1 MDKNQSTDLIHGSI
15 AKSIFWFS
23 IPLLVGNLFQ
33 QLYNTVDAYVVGN
46 YVSKQALA
54 AVGASSPIINMLIGF
69 FMGLATGAGVIIAQ
83 YFGAGDDKRL
93 KKAVHSSAALT
104 IVMSI
109 VLTIVGILGTN
120 PMLHAVGIPA
130 DVFQESS
137 TYLAIY
143 FAGISFNLI
152 YNMGSG
158 ILRAIGDSKR
168 PLYFLII
175 ACIINI
181 ILDFLFVKYLHLGVA
196 GAGYATLIAQAISSL
211 MVVLVLMKSDG
222 AHRLNL
228 KSIRFDIPIL
238 KKIIMIGLP
247 TGLQQSIVSL
257 SNVIVQSYVNA
268 FGSSV
273 VAGYSASIRIDG
285 FVNLPLQSFN
295 MAITTFVGQN
305 IGAKQ
310 YDRVKRGSKIALW
323 MTMAVIGTMAI
334 SLFFFGKEFIAIF
347 NSEIDVVNAGRTMQ
361 MAFVPFYIV
370 LPVVQIYN
378 GVLRGAGK
386 SSVPMYIMVFNFVIL
401 RQIYLAIVTKLT
413 SSIYFVFMGWPV
425 TWVTCAIM
433 FIVYYHKVNWLPEYE
448 IESES

>member
-1 MDKNQSTDLIHGSI
+1 MNKSKSTDLIHGHI

-23 IPLLVGNLFQ
+23 VPLLIGNLFQ

-46 YVSKQALA
+46 FVSKEALA

-83 YFGAGDDKRL
+83 YFGAGDNGRL

-104 IVMSI
+104 LVMSLL
-109 VLTIVGILGTN
+109 LTVIGIIGTN
-120 PMLHAVGIPA
+120 PMLHAIGIPA
-130 DVFQESS
+130 DVFHDSS
-137 TYLAIY
+137 TYLMIY

-158 ILRAIGDSKR
+158 ILRAMGDSKR

-175 ACIINI
+175 ACIVNI
-181 ILDFLFVKYLHLGVA
+181 ILDFLFVKYLHMGVA
-196 GAGYATLIAQAISSL
+196 GAGYATLIAQAISAIL
-211 MVVLVLMKSDG
+211 VVIVLIRSEGPHQLFWKQ
-222 AHRLNL
+222 
-228 KSIRFDIPIL
+228 IRFHFPIL
-238 KKIIMIGLP
+238 KKIIMVGLP
-247 TGLQQSIVSL
+247 TGIQQSIVSL

-273 VAGYSASIRIDG
+273 VAGYSATIRIDG

-295 MAITTFVGQN
+295 MAVTTFVGQN

-310 YDRVKRGSKIALW
+310 YERVKKGSRIALW
-323 MTMAVIGTMAI
+323 MTMAVIATMAI
-334 SLFFFGKEFIAIF
+334 SLFFFGESFIAIF
-347 NSEIDVVNAGRTMQ
+347 NSEPDVIQAGRTMQ
-361 MAFVPFYIV
+361 LAFVPFYIM

-386 SSVPMYIMVFNFVIL
+386 SLVPMYIMVFNFVIL
-401 RQIYLAIVTKLT
+401 RQIYLAIVTQMT
-413 SSIYFVFMGWPV
+413 SDVYFVFMGWPV

-433 FIVYYHKVNWLPEYE
+433 FVIYYHKVNWLNQ
-448 IESES
+448 ESVS

>member
-1 MDKNQSTDLIHGSI
+1 MNKSKSTDLIHGHI

-23 IPLLVGNLFQ
+23 VPLLIGNLFQ

-46 YVSKQALA
+46 FVSKEALA

-83 YFGAGDDKRL
+83 YFGAGDNGRL

-104 IVMSI
+104 LVMSLL
-109 VLTIVGILGTN
+109 LTVIGIIGTN
-120 PMLHAVGIPA
+120 PMLHAIGIPA
-130 DVFQESS
+130 DVFHDSS
-137 TYLAIY
+137 TYLMIY

-158 ILRAIGDSKR
+158 ILRAMGDSKR

-175 ACIINI
+175 ACIVNI
-181 ILDFLFVKYLHLGVA
+181 ILDFLFVKYLHMGVA
-196 GAGYATLIAQAISSL
+196 GAGYATLIAQAISAIL
-211 MVVLVLMKSDG
+211 VVIVLIRSEGPHQLFWKQ
-222 AHRLNL
+222 
-228 KSIRFDIPIL
+228 IRFHFPIL
-238 KKIIMIGLP
+238 KKIIMVGLP
-247 TGLQQSIVSL
+247 TGIQQSIVSL

-273 VAGYSASIRIDG
+273 VAGYSATIRIDG

-295 MAITTFVGQN
+295 MAVTTFVGQN

-310 YDRVKRGSKIALW
+310 YERVKKGSRIALW
-323 MTMAVIGTMAI
+323 MTMAVIATMAI
-334 SLFFFGKEFIAIF
+334 SLFFFGESFIAIF
-347 NSEIDVVNAGRTMQ
+347 NSEPDVIQAGRTMQ
-361 MAFVPFYIV
+361 LAFVPFYIM
-370 LPVVQIYN
+370 LPIVQIYN

-401 RQIYLAIVTKLT
+401 RQIYLAIVTQMT
-413 SSIYFVFMGWPV
+413 SDVYFVFMGWPV

-433 FIVYYHKVNWLPEYE
+433 FVIYYHKVNWLNQ
-448 IESES
+448 ESVS

>member
-1 MDKNQSTDLIHGSI
+1 MNKSKSTDLIHGHI

-23 IPLLVGNLFQ
+23 VPLLIGNLFQ

-46 YVSKQALA
+46 FVSKEALA

-83 YFGAGDDKRL
+83 YFGAGDNGRL

-104 IVMSI
+104 LVMSLL
-109 VLTIVGILGTN
+109 LTVIGIIGTN
-120 PMLHAVGIPA
+120 PMLHAIGIPA
-130 DVFQESS
+130 DVFHDSS
-137 TYLAIY
+137 TYLMIY

-158 ILRAIGDSKR
+158 ILRAMGDSKR

-175 ACIINI
+175 ACIVNI
-181 ILDFLFVKYLHLGVA
+181 ILDFLFVKYLHMGVA
-196 GAGYATLIAQAISSL
+196 GAGYATLIAQAISAIL
-211 MVVLVLMKSDG
+211 VVIVLIRSEGPHQLFWKQ
-222 AHRLNL
+222 
-228 KSIRFDIPIL
+228 IRFHFPIL
-238 KKIIMIGLP
+238 KKIIMVGLP
-247 TGLQQSIVSL
+247 TGIQQSIVSL

-273 VAGYSASIRIDG
+273 VAGYSATIRIDG

-295 MAITTFVGQN
+295 MAVTTFVGQN

-310 YDRVKRGSKIALW
+310 YERVKKGSRIALW
-323 MTMAVIGTMAI
+323 MTMAVIATMAI
-334 SLFFFGKEFIAIF
+334 SLFFFGESFIAIF
-347 NSEIDVVNAGRTMQ
+347 NSEPDVIQAGRTMQ
-361 MAFVPFYIV
+361 LAFVPFYIM

-401 RQIYLAIVTKLT
+401 RQIYLAIVTQMT
-413 SSIYFVFMGWPV
+413 SDVYFVFMGWPV

-433 FIVYYHKVNWLPEYE
+433 FIIYY
-448 IESES
+448 SQG

>member
-1 MDKNQSTDLIHGSI
+1 MIMGKSESNDLIHGSI

-46 YVSKQALA
+46 YVGKEALA

-83 YFGAGDDKRL
+83 YYGAEDHGRL

-104 IVMSI
+104 LVMSFL
-109 VLTIVGILGTN
+109 LTIVGLIGTN

-130 DVFQESS
+130 DVFGESS
-137 TYLAIY
+137 TYLLIY
-143 FAGISFNLI
+143 FAGITFNLV

-168 PLYFLII
+168 PLYFLVL
-175 ACIINI
+175 ACVINI
-181 ILDFLFVKYLHLGVA
+181 ILDFLFVKYFHWGVA
-196 GAGYATLIAQAISSL
+196 GAGYATLIAQAIAAAL
-211 MVVLVLMKSDG
+211 VVYVLVKADG
-222 AHRLNL
+222 AHQLII
-228 KSIRFDIPIL
+228 KQIGFDFPIL

-247 TGLQQSIVSL
+247 TGIQQSIVSL

-268 FGSSV
+268 FGSNV

-310 YDRVKRGSKIALW
+310 YDRVKKGSRAALW
-323 MTMAVIGTMAI
+323 MSAVVIGVMAV
-334 SLFFFGKEFIAIF
+334 SLFFFGEEFIAIF
-347 NSEIDVVNAGRTMQ
+347 NSEPAVITAGRTMQ
-361 MAFVPFYIV
+361 LAFVPFYIV
-370 LPVVQIYN
+370 LPIVQIYN

-401 RQIYLAIVTKLT
+401 RQIYLFFVTQIT
-413 SSIYFVFMGWPV
+413 SEVFYVFMGWPV
-425 TWVTCAIM
+425 TWITCAIM
-433 FIVYYHKVNWLPEYE
+433 FVIYYHKVKWLPD
-448 IESES
+448 IS

>member
-1 MDKNQSTDLIHGSI
+1 MKTHESRDLIHGSI

-33 QLYNTVDAYVVGN
+33 QLYNTFDSYVVGN

-83 YFGAGDDKRL
+83 YYGANDHERL

-104 IVMSI
+104 LVMAI
-109 VLTIVGILGTN
+109 FLTVLGILGTN
-120 PMLHAVGIPA
+120 PMLHAVGTPS
-130 DVFQESS
+130 DVLPESS
-137 TYLAIY
+137 MYLTIY
-143 FAGISFNLI
+143 FAGITFTLI

-168 PLYFLII
+168 PLYFLVI

-181 ILDFLFVKYLHLGVA
+181 FLDFLFVKFLHLGVA
-196 GAGYATLIAQAISSL
+196 GAGYATLIAQAISAI
-211 MVVLVLMKSDG
+211 MVVYVLMNEKGS
-222 AHRLNL
+222 HRLIF
-228 KSIRFDIPIL
+228 KDIRFHFPIL
-238 KKIIMIGLP
+238 KKIIMVGLP

-257 SNVIVQSYVNA
+257 SNVIVQSYVNS

-295 MAITTFVGQN
+295 MAITTFVVQN

-310 YDRVKRGSKIALW
+310 YERVKKGTRVALG
-323 MTMAVIGTMAI
+323 MTLAVIASI
-334 SLFFFGKEFIAIF
+334 SLLLFFYGESFIAIF
-347 NSEIDVVNAGRTMQ
+347 NSEVDVIQAGRTMQ
-361 MAFVPFYIV
+361 LAFVPFYIV
-370 LPVVQIYN
+370 LPIVQIYN

-386 SSVPMYIMVFNFVIL
+386 SSIPMYIMVFNFVIL
-401 RQIYLAIVTKLT
+401 RQIYLAIITKLT
-413 SSIYFVFMGWPV
+413 TSVYYVFMGWPV
-425 TWVTCAIM
+425 TWITCAIM
-433 FIVYYHKVNWLPEYE
+433 FMIYYHKVDWLPHEKE
-448 IESES
+448 LG

>member
-1 MDKNQSTDLIHGSI
+1 MNKSKSTDLIHGHI

-23 IPLLVGNLFQ
+23 VPLLIGNLFQ

-46 YVSKQALA
+46 FVSKEALA

-83 YFGAGDDKRL
+83 YFGAGDNGRL

-104 IVMSI
+104 LVMSLL
-109 VLTIVGILGTN
+109 LTVIGIIGTN
-120 PMLHAVGIPA
+120 PMLHAIGIPA
-130 DVFQESS
+130 DVFHDSS
-137 TYLAIY
+137 TYLMIY

-158 ILRAIGDSKR
+158 ILRAMGDSKR

-181 ILDFLFVKYLHLGVA
+181 ILDFLFVKYLHMGVA
-196 GAGYATLIAQAISSL
+196 GAGYATLIAQAISAIL
-211 MVVLVLMKSDG
+211 GVIVLIRSEGPHQLFWKQ
-222 AHRLNL
+222 
-228 KSIRFDIPIL
+228 IRFHFPIL
-238 KKIIMIGLP
+238 KKIIMVGLP
-247 TGLQQSIVSL
+247 TGIQQSIVSL

-273 VAGYSASIRIDG
+273 VAGYSATIRIDG

-295 MAITTFVGQN
+295 MAVTTFVGQN

-310 YDRVKRGSKIALW
+310 YERVKKGSRIALW
-323 MTMAVIGTMAI
+323 MTMAVIATMAI
-334 SLFFFGKEFIAIF
+334 SLFFFGESFIAIF
-347 NSEIDVVNAGRTMQ
+347 NSEPDVIQAGRTMQ
-361 MAFVPFYIV
+361 LAFVPFYIM

-401 RQIYLAIVTKLT
+401 RQIYLAIVTQMT
-413 SSIYFVFMGWPV
+413 SDVYFVFMGWPV

-433 FIVYYHKVNWLPEYE
+433 FIIYYHKVNWLNQQ
-448 IESES
+448 SVS

>member
-1 MDKNQSTDLIHGSI
+1 MRKSESSDLIHGSI

-46 YVSKQALA
+46 YVGKEALA

-83 YFGAGDDKRL
+83 YYGAEDSGRL

-104 IVMSI
+104 LVMSLL
-109 VLTIVGILGTN
+109 LTVVGLLGTN

-130 DVFQESS
+130 DVFPESS
-137 TYLAIY
+137 TYLLIY
-143 FAGISFNLI
+143 FAGITFNLI

-158 ILRAIGDSKR
+158 ILRAIGDSQR
-168 PLYFLII
+168 PLYFLVI
-175 ACIINI
+175 ACVINI
-181 ILDFLFVKYLHLGVA
+181 VLDFLFVKFFHWGVA
-196 GAGYATLIAQAISSL
+196 GAGYATLIAQAIAAAL
-211 MVVLVLMKSDG
+211 VTLVLIKTDG
-222 AHRLNL
+222 PHQLVI
-228 KSIRFDIPIL
+228 KQIRFDFPIL

-247 TGLQQSIVSL
+247 TGIQQSIVSL

-268 FGSSV
+268 FGSNV

-310 YDRVKRGSKIALW
+310 YDRVKKGSRSALW
-323 MTMAVIGTMAI
+323 MTTAVIGAMAI
-334 SLFFFGKEFIAIF
+334 SLFFFGEEFIAIF
-347 NSEIDVVNAGRTMQ
+347 HNEPAVIQAGRTMQ
-361 MAFVPFYIV
+361 LAFVPFYIV
-370 LPVVQIYN
+370 LPIVQIYN

-401 RQIYLAIVTKLT
+401 RQIYLFFVTQIT
-413 SSIYFVFMGWPV
+413 SEVFYVFMGWPV
-425 TWVTCAIM
+425 TWITCAIM
-433 FIVYYHKVNWLPEYE
+433 FIIYYHKVDWLPQYDT
-448 IESES
+448 IKG

>member
-1 MDKNQSTDLIHGSI
+1 MNMRKEKTTDLIHGSI

-23 IPLLVGNLFQ
+23 VPLLVGNLFQ

-46 YVSKQALA
+46 YVGKQALA
-54 AVGASSPIINMLIGF
+54 AVGASSPILNMLIGF

-83 YFGAGDDKRL
+83 YFGAGDHNRL

-104 IVMSI
+104 IVMSVI
-109 VLTIVGILGTN
+109 LTIVGMLGTK
-120 PMLHAVGIPA
+120 PMLRAIGIPA
-130 DVFQESS
+130 DVFPESA
-137 TYLAIY
+137 TYLLIY
-143 FAGISFNLI
+143 FGGITFALI

-181 ILDFLFVKYLHLGVA
+181 ILDFLFVKYLHMGVA
-196 GAGYATLIAQAISSL
+196 GAGYATLLAQAISAML
-211 MVVLVLMKSDG
+211 VVVVLIRSDE
-222 AHRLNL
+222 AHRLIL
-228 KSIRFDIPIL
+228 KQIGFDFPIL

-247 TGLQQSIVSL
+247 TGIQQSIVSL

-295 MAITTFVGQN
+295 MAVTTFVGQN

-310 YDRVKRGSKIALW
+310 YDRVKKGSRIALY
-323 MTMAVIGTMAI
+323 MTMAVIATMALT
-334 SLFFFGKEFIAIF
+334 LFFFGESFIAIF
-347 NSEIDVVNAGRTMQ
+347 NGEADVIKAGRTMQ
-361 MAFVPFYIV
+361 LAFVPFYIT
-370 LPVVQIYN
+370 LPIVQIYN

-386 SSVPMYIMVFNFVIL
+386 SSIPMYIMVFNFVIL
-401 RQIYLAIVTKLT
+401 RQVYLAIVTQMT
-413 SSIYFVFMGWPV
+413 SDVFFVFMGWPV
-425 TWVTCAIM
+425 TWITCAIM
-433 FIVYYHKVNWLPEYE
+433 FIIYYYKVDWLPK
-448 IESES
+448 S

>member
-1 MDKNQSTDLIHGSI
+1 MRKSESSDLIHGSI

-46 YVSKQALA
+46 YVGKEALA

-83 YFGAGDDKRL
+83 YYGAEDSGRL

-104 IVMSI
+104 LVMSLL
-109 VLTIVGILGTN
+109 LTVIGLLGTN

-130 DVFQESS
+130 DVFPESS
-137 TYLAIY
+137 TYLLIY
-143 FAGISFNLI
+143 FAGITFNLI

-168 PLYFLII
+168 PLYFLVI
-175 ACIINI
+175 ACLINI
-181 ILDFLFVKYLHLGVA
+181 VLDFLFVKFFHWGVA
-196 GAGYATLIAQAISSL
+196 GAGYATLIAQAIAAAL
-211 MVVLVLMKSDG
+211 VTIVLMKTDG
-222 AHRLNL
+222 SHRLEM
-228 KSIRFDIPIL
+228 KQIRFDFPIL

-247 TGLQQSIVSL
+247 TGIQQSIVSL

-268 FGSSV
+268 FGSNV

-310 YDRVKRGSKIALW
+310 YDRVKKGSRSALW
-323 MTMAVIGTMAI
+323 MTVGVIGAMAI
-334 SLFFFGKEFIAIF
+334 SLFFFGEEFIAIF
-347 NSEIDVVNAGRTMQ
+347 NNEPAVIQAGRTMQ
-361 MAFVPFYIV
+361 LAFVPFYIV
-370 LPVVQIYN
+370 LPIVQIYN

-386 SSVPMYIMVFNFVIL
+386 SSIPMYIMVFNFVIL
-401 RQIYLAIVTKLT
+401 RQIYLFFVTQIT
-413 SSIYFVFMGWPV
+413 NEVFYVFLGWPV
-425 TWVTCAIM
+425 TWITCAIM
-433 FIVYYHKVNWLPEYE
+433 FIIYYHKVNWLLGYE
-448 IESES
+448 TTKG

>member
-1 MDKNQSTDLIHGSI
+1 MRKNGTTDLIHGSI

-23 IPLLVGNLFQ
+23 IPLLIGNLFQ
-33 QLYNTVDAYVVGN
+33 QLYNTFDSYVVGN
-46 YVSKQALA
+46 YVGKEALA

-83 YFGAGDDKRL
+83 YYGAGDYKRL

-104 IVMSI
+104 LVMS
-109 VLTIVGILGTN
+109 VLLTILGVLGTD
-120 PMLHAVGIPA
+120 PMLHAVGTPI
-130 DVFQESS
+130 DVFPESS
-137 TYLAIY
+137 TYLSIY
-143 FAGISFNLI
+143 FIGICFALI

-168 PLYFLII
+168 PLYFLVI

-181 ILDFLFVKYLHLGVA
+181 ILDFLFVKYLKWGVA
-196 GAGYATLIAQAISSL
+196 GAGYATLIAQAISAI
-211 MVVLVLMKSDG
+211 MIIYVLMKSEE
-222 AHRLNL
+222 AHQLII
-228 KSIRFDIPIL
+228 KDIHFDVPIL
-238 KKIIMIGLP
+238 KKIIMVGLP

-257 SNVIVQSYVNA
+257 SNLVVQSYVNG

-310 YDRVKRGSKIALW
+310 FDRVKKGTKIAMA
-323 MTMAVIGTMAI
+323 MTFAVIAFI
-334 SLFFFGKEFIAIF
+334 SVILFLYGKSFIAVF
-347 NSEIDVVNAGRTMQ
+347 NSEPSVVEAGRTMQ
-361 MAFVPFYIV
+361 LAFVPFYIV
-370 LPVVQIYN
+370 LPIVQIYN

-401 RQIYLAIVTKLT
+401 RQIYLILITKIT
-413 SSIYFVFMGWPV
+413 SSVYYVFMGWPV

-433 FIVYYHKVNWLPEYE
+433 FIIYYHKVNWLNENNAF
-448 IESES
+448 

>member
-1 MDKNQSTDLIHGSI
+1 MNKSKSTDLIHGHI

-23 IPLLVGNLFQ
+23 VPLLIGNLFQ

-46 YVSKQALA
+46 FVSKEALA

-83 YFGAGDDKRL
+83 YFGAGDNGRL

-104 IVMSI
+104 LVMSLL
-109 VLTIVGILGTN
+109 LTVIGIIGTN
-120 PMLHAVGIPA
+120 PMLHAIGIPA
-130 DVFQESS
+130 DVFHDSS
-137 TYLAIY
+137 TYLMIY

-158 ILRAIGDSKR
+158 ILRAMGDSKR

-181 ILDFLFVKYLHLGVA
+181 ILDFLFVKYLHMGVA
-196 GAGYATLIAQAISSL
+196 GAGYATLIAQAISAIL
-211 MVVLVLMKSDG
+211 VVIVLIRSEGPHQLFWKQ
-222 AHRLNL
+222 
-228 KSIRFDIPIL
+228 IRFHFPIL
-238 KKIIMIGLP
+238 KKIIMVGLP
-247 TGLQQSIVSL
+247 TGIQQSIVSL

-268 FGSSV
+268 CGSSV
-273 VAGYSASIRIDG
+273 VAGYSATIRIDG

-295 MAITTFVGQN
+295 MAVTTFVGQN

-310 YDRVKRGSKIALW
+310 YERVKKGSRIALW
-323 MTMAVIGTMAI
+323 MTMAVIATMAI
-334 SLFFFGKEFIAIF
+334 SLFFFGESFIAIF
-347 NSEIDVVNAGRTMQ
+347 NSEPDVIQAGRTMQ
-361 MAFVPFYIV
+361 LAFVPFYIM

-401 RQIYLAIVTKLT
+401 RQIYLAIVTQMT
-413 SSIYFVFMGWPV
+413 SDVYFVFMGWPV

-433 FIVYYHKVNWLPEYE
+433 FIIYYHKVNWLNQQ
-448 IESES
+448 SVS

>member
-1 MDKNQSTDLIHGSI
+1 MSKNESTDLIHGSI
-15 AKSIFWFS
+15 AKSILWFS

-83 YFGAGDDKRL
+83 YFGAGDKRRMSQ
-93 KKAVHSSAALT
+93 AVHSSAALT
-104 IVMSI
+104 LVMSLF
-109 VLTIVGILGTN
+109 LTVIGMLGTN

-130 DVFQESS
+130 DVFPESS
-137 TYLAIY
+137 TYLLIY

-168 PLYFLII
+168 PLYFLVI
-175 ACIINI
+175 ACLINI
-181 ILDFLFVKYLHLGVA
+181 VLDFVFVKYLHLGVA

-211 MVVLVLMKSDG
+211 LVVLVLIKSEE
-222 AHRLNL
+222 AYQLVWR
-228 KSIRFDIPIL
+228 KIRFHLPIL

-247 TGLQQSIVSL
+247 TGIQQSIVSL

-310 YDRVKRGSKIALW
+310 YDRVKKGSKVALC
-323 MTMAVIGTMAI
+323 MTAAVIGAMAL

-347 NSEIDVVNAGRTMQ
+347 NSDVDVVEAGRTMQ
-361 MAFVPFYIV
+361 LAFVPFYIV
-370 LPVVQIYN
+370 LPIVQIYN

-401 RQIYLAIVTKLT
+401 RQIYLFFITKVT
-413 SSIYFVFMGWPV
+413 SSIYFVFLGWPV

-433 FIVYYHKVNWLPEYE
+433 FIIYYHKVNWLPEL
-448 IESES
+448 SEKS

>member
-1 MDKNQSTDLIHGSI
+1 MEKSKKIDLIHGSI

-33 QLYNTVDAYVVGN
+33 QLYNTFDSYVVGN

-69 FMGLATGAGVIIAQ
+69 FMGLATGAGVVIAQ
-83 YFGAGDDKRL
+83 YFGAGDEDRL
-93 KKAVHSSAALT
+93 KKAIHSSAALT
-104 IVMSI
+104 LVMAI
-109 VLTIVGILGTN
+109 ILTVLGVLGTN
-120 PMLHAVGIPA
+120 PLLHAVGIPE
-130 DVFQESS
+130 DVFPESS
-137 TYLAIY
+137 TYLSIY

-168 PLYFLII
+168 PLYFLIV
-175 ACIINI
+175 ASIINI
-181 ILDFLFVKYLHLGVA
+181 VLDFIFVKYFQWGVA
-196 GAGYATLIAQAISSL
+196 GAGYATLIAQAISAFL
-211 MVVLVLMKSDG
+211 VVYILMKTKDTY
-222 AHRLNL
+222 RLIIKN
-228 KSIRFDIPIL
+228 IRFDFPIL
-238 KKIIMIGLP
+238 KKIIMLGLP

-257 SNVIVQSYVNA
+257 SNLVVQSYVNA

-310 YDRVKRGSKIALW
+310 FDRVKKGTKVALAMSSIIITTIA
-323 MTMAVIGTMAI
+323 II
-334 SLFFFGKEFIAIF
+334 LFFFGESFIAIF
-347 NSEIDVVNAGRTMQ
+347 NSEPDVVQAGRTMQ
-361 MAFVPFYIV
+361 LAFVPFYIL
-370 LPVVQIYN
+370 LPMTQIYS

-401 RQIYLAIVTKLT
+401 RQIYLAIITKLT
-413 SSIYFVFMGWPV
+413 SSVYYVFMGWPV
-425 TWVTCAIM
+425 TWVTCTIM
-433 FIVYYHKVNWLPEYE
+433 FIIYFYKVNWLNENNAF
-448 IESES
+448 

>member
-1 MDKNQSTDLIHGSI
+1 M
-15 AKSIFWFS
+15 
-23 IPLLVGNLFQ
+23 
-33 QLYNTVDAYVVGN
+33 Y
-46 YVSKQALA
+46 
-54 AVGASSPIINMLIGF
+54 
-69 FMGLATGAGVIIAQ
+69 
-83 YFGAGDDKRL
+83 KR
-93 KKAVHSSAALT
+93 
-104 IVMSI
+104 
-109 VLTIVGILGTN
+109 
-120 PMLHAVGIPA
+120 
-130 DVFQESS
+130 Q
-137 TYLAIY
+137 
-143 FAGISFNLI
+143 
-152 YNMGSG
+152 
-158 ILRAIGDSKR
+158 
-168 PLYFLII
+168 

-228 KSIRFDIPIL
+228 KNIRFDIPIL
-238 KKIIMIGLP
+238 KKIVMIGLP

>member
-1 MDKNQSTDLIHGSI
+1 MKKSESSDLIHGSI

-46 YVSKQALA
+46 YVGKEALA

-83 YFGAGDDKRL
+83 YYGAEDSDRL

-104 IVMSI
+104 LVMS
-109 VLTIVGILGTN
+109 VLLTVIGMIGTN

-130 DVFQESS
+130 DVFPESS
-137 TYLAIY
+137 TYLLIY

-168 PLYFLII
+168 PLYFLVI
-175 ACIINI
+175 ACVVNI
-181 ILDFLFVKYLHLGVA
+181 VLDFLFVKYFRWGVA
-196 GAGYATLIAQAISSL
+196 GAGYATLIAQAVAAVL
-211 MVVLVLMKSDG
+211 VVVVLIRTDGPHQLVMKQI
-222 AHRLNL
+222 
-228 KSIRFDIPIL
+228 KFDMPIL

-247 TGLQQSIVSL
+247 TGIQQSIVSL

-268 FGSSV
+268 FGSNV

-310 YDRVKRGSKIALW
+310 YDRVKKGSRSALW
-323 MTMAVIGTMAI
+323 MTAAVIGAMAI
-334 SLFFFGKEFIAIF
+334 SLFFFGEEFIAIF
-347 NSEIDVVNAGRTMQ
+347 NSEPAVVEAGRTMQ
-361 MAFVPFYIV
+361 LAFVPFYIV
-370 LPVVQIYN
+370 LPIVQIYN

-401 RQIYLAIVTKLT
+401 RQIYLFFVTQMT
-413 SSIYFVFMGWPV
+413 NEVYYVFLGWPV
-425 TWVTCAIM
+425 TWITCAIM
-433 FIVYYHKVNWLPEYE
+433 FIVYYHKVNWLPVQGD
-448 IESES
+448 I

>member
-1 MDKNQSTDLIHGSI
+1 MEKKQSQDLIHGSI

-23 IPLLVGNLFQ
+23 VPLLVGNLFQ
-33 QLYNTVDAYVVGN
+33 QLYNTVDSYVVGN

-83 YFGAGDDKRL
+83 YYGGNDHKRL
-93 KKAVHSSAALT
+93 QQAVHSSAALT

-109 VLTIVGILGTN
+109 FLTIVGILSTN
-120 PMLHAVGIPA
+120 PMLHAIGTPTDI
-130 DVFQESS
+130 FEQSS
-137 TYLAIY
+137 QYLFIY

-175 ACIINI
+175 ASLINVV
-181 ILDFLFVKYLHLGVA
+181 LDFVFVKYLHLGVS
-196 GAGYATLIAQAISSL
+196 GAGYATLLAQAISSIL
-211 MVVLVLMKSDG
+211 VVWVLVKSEDIY
-222 AHRLNL
+222 RLNL
-228 KSIRFDIPIL
+228 KNIRFHFPIL
-238 KKIIMIGLP
+238 KKIILIGLP

-295 MAITTFVGQN
+295 MAVTTFVGQN
-305 IGAKQ
+305 IGAKR
-310 YDRVKRGSKIALW
+310 YDRVKKGSRLTLFMTLATIGAIAIILYFYGE
-323 MTMAVIGTMAI
+323 A
-334 SLFFFGKEFIAIF
+334 FIAVF
-347 NSEIDVVNAGRTMQ
+347 NNEPDVVQAGRTMQ
-361 MAFVPFYIV
+361 LAFIPFYIL
-370 LPVVQIYN
+370 LPINQVYS

-386 SSVPMYIMVFNFVIL
+386 SAVPMYIMIFNFVIL
-401 RQIYLAIVTKLT
+401 RQIYLAIITKMTT
-413 SSIYFVFMGWPV
+413 SVYYVFMGWPV
-425 TWVTCAIM
+425 TWITCALM
-433 FIVYYHKVNWLPEYE
+433 FVIYYHKAKWLPEND
-448 IESES
+448 S

>member
-1 MDKNQSTDLIHGSI
+1 MRREKTTDLIHGSI

-23 IPLLVGNLFQ
+23 VPLLIGNLFQ

-46 YVSKQALA
+46 YVGKQALA
-54 AVGASSPIINMLIGF
+54 AVGASSPILNMLIGF

-83 YFGAGDDKRL
+83 YYGAGDHKRL

-104 IVMSI
+104 IVMSV
-109 VLTIVGILGTN
+109 VLTIVGILGTQ
-120 PMLHAVGIPA
+120 PMLRAIGIPA
-130 DVFQESS
+130 DVFPESS
-137 TYLAIY
+137 TYLSIY
-143 FAGISFNLI
+143 FAGITFALI

-168 PLYFLII
+168 PLYFLIA
-175 ACIINI
+175 ACIVNI
-181 ILDFLFVKYLHLGVA
+181 VLDFVFVKYLHMGVA
-196 GAGYATLIAQAISSL
+196 GAGYATLLAQAMSAIL
-211 MVVLVLMKSDG
+211 VVIVLIRSDE
-222 AHRLNL
+222 AHRLIL
-228 KSIRFDIPIL
+228 KQIGFDWPIL
-238 KKIIMIGLP
+238 KKIIMVGLP
-247 TGLQQSIVSL
+247 TGIQQSIVSL

-295 MAITTFVGQN
+295 MAVTTFVGQN

-310 YDRVKRGSKIALW
+310 YERVKKGSRIALW
-323 MTMAVIGTMAI
+323 MTMAVIATMAVT
-334 SLFFFGKEFIAIF
+334 LFFFGESFIAIF
-347 NSEIDVVNAGRTMQ
+347 NGEADVIRAGRTMQ
-361 MAFVPFYIV
+361 LAFVPFYMT

-401 RQIYLAIVTKLT
+401 RQIYLAIVTQMT
-413 SSIYFVFMGWPV
+413 SEVFYVFLGWPV
-425 TWVTCAIM
+425 TWITCAIM
-433 FIVYYHKVNWLPEYE
+433 FIVYYYKVDWLPVENKVL
-448 IESES
+448 

>member
-1 MDKNQSTDLIHGSI
+1 MDKKNATDLIHGHI
-15 AKSIFWFS
+15 IKSIFWFS
-23 IPLLVGNLFQ
+23 IPLLIGNLFQ
-33 QLYNTVDAYVVGN
+33 QLYNTVDSYVVGN

-83 YFGAGDDKRL
+83 YYGAGDYTRL

-109 VLTIVGILGTN
+109 LLTIIGILGTN
-120 PMLHAVGIPA
+120 PMLHAVGIPE
-130 DVFQESS
+130 DVFPESS

-175 ACIINI
+175 ASIINI
-181 ILDFLFVKYLHLGVA
+181 ILDFLFVKYMNFGVA
-196 GAGYATLIAQAISSL
+196 GAGYATLLAQAISSF
-211 MVVLVLMKSDG
+211 MVIYVLIKTDG
-222 AHRLNL
+222 VHRLIL
-228 KSIRFDIPIL
+228 KDIRFDFPIL
-238 KKIIMIGLP
+238 KKIVVLGLP

-257 SNVIVQSYVNA
+257 SNVVVQSYVNA

-310 YDRVKRGSKIALW
+310 YERVKKGTRAAMV
-323 MTMAVIGTMAI
+323 MTLAVIAVI
-334 SLFFFGKEFIAIF
+334 SVGLYFYGENVIAIF
-347 NSEIDVVNAGRTMQ
+347 NSEPDVVAAGRTMQ
-361 MAFVPFYIV
+361 LAFIPFYIV
-370 LPVVQIYN
+370 LPINQIYN

-386 SSVPMYIMVFNFVIL
+386 SSVPMYIMVFNFVVL
-401 RQIYLAIVTKLT
+401 RQIYLAIITKIT
-413 SSIYFVFMGWPV
+413 SSVFYVFMGWPV
-425 TWVTCAIM
+425 TWITCAIM
-433 FIVYYHKVNWLPEYE
+433 FIVYYYKVDWLPQEKE
-448 IESES
+448 LG

>member
-1 MDKNQSTDLIHGSI
+1 MNKSKSTDLIHGHI

-23 IPLLVGNLFQ
+23 VPLLIGNLFQ

-46 YVSKQALA
+46 FVSKEALA

-83 YFGAGDDKRL
+83 YFGAGDNGRL

-104 IVMSI
+104 LVMSLL
-109 VLTIVGILGTN
+109 LTVIGIIGTN
-120 PMLHAVGIPA
+120 PMLHAIGIPA
-130 DVFQESS
+130 DVFHDSS
-137 TYLAIY
+137 TYLMIY

-158 ILRAIGDSKR
+158 ILRAMGDSKR

-175 ACIINI
+175 ACIVNI
-181 ILDFLFVKYLHLGVA
+181 ILDFLFVKYLHMGVA
-196 GAGYATLIAQAISSL
+196 GAGYATLIAQAISAIL
-211 MVVLVLMKSDG
+211 VVIVLIRSEGPHQLFWKQ
-222 AHRLNL
+222 
-228 KSIRFDIPIL
+228 IRFHFPIL
-238 KKIIMIGLP
+238 KKIIMVGLP
-247 TGLQQSIVSL
+247 TGIQQSIVSL

-273 VAGYSASIRIDG
+273 VAGYSATIRIDG

-295 MAITTFVGQN
+295 MAVTTFVGQN

-310 YDRVKRGSKIALW
+310 YERVKKGSRIALW
-323 MTMAVIGTMAI
+323 MTMAVIATMAI
-334 SLFFFGKEFIAIF
+334 SLFFFGESFIAIF
-347 NSEIDVVNAGRTMQ
+347 NSEPDVIQAGRTMQ
-361 MAFVPFYIV
+361 LAFVPFYIM

-401 RQIYLAIVTKLT
+401 RQIYLAIVTQMT
-413 SSIYFVFMGWPV
+413 SDVYFVFMGWPV

-433 FIVYYHKVNWLPEYE
+433 FIIYYHKVNWLNQQ
-448 IESES
+448 SVS